1 MKSFS
6 SSDGCS
12 IRGVPYLQ
20 ASQPTKKFPRRAIE
34 QLICALPNKL
44 YGVQE
49 RKSQL
54 SADNNDKESQ
64 ECLKHF
70 LGAQQNTQ
78 ELNAILAEM
87 DEHMDE

>member
-12 IRGVPYLQ
+12 IRGVPYIQ

-34 QLICALPNKL
+34 QLFCAVPNKL
-44 YGVQE
+44 YGPYYGVQE

-54 SADNNDKESQ
+54 KTMERKVKNYSGFHI
-64 ECLKHF
+64 HF
-70 LGAQQNTQ
+70 HRDQTGR
-78 ELNAILAEM
+78 
-87 DEHMDE
+87 DEKAKV

>member
-34 QLICALPNKL
+34 QLFVL
-44 YGVQE
+44 YQINY
-49 RKSQL
+49 RKKV
-54 SADNNDKESQ
+54 SADGTVESLDNDTR
-64 ECLKHF
+64 L
-70 LGAQQNTQ
+70 
-78 ELNAILAEM
+78 LNGCSTL
-87 DEHMDE
+87 

>member
-44 YGVQE
+44 SKLLNHASRVSSA
-49 RKSQL
+49 RKKV
-54 SADNNDKESQ
+54 SAD
-64 ECLKHF
+64 
-70 LGAQQNTQ
+70 GTQQWQGKSRIIPTFKSIQ
-78 ELNAILAEM
+78 TGREEKV
-87 DEHMDE
+87 

>member
-54 SADNNDKESQ
+54 TIMARKVKNYSGFHI
-64 ECLKHF
+64 HF
-70 LGAQQNTQ
+70 QRDQPGR
-78 ELNAILAEM
+78 
-87 DEHMDE
+87 DEKAKI